1 MMARASY
8 KKHFVKSYLRQ
19 IFITCFTI
27 KGSLQKNVPRTRSA
41 VAVVPV
47 GTSGCPNVVAA
58 VVGLGTLVP
67 AWFTVETLN

>member
-41 VAVVPV
+41 VAVVQTAFDSSSDPV
-47 GTSGCPNVVAA
+47 S
-58 VVGLGTLVP
+58 LGS
-67 AWFTVETLN
+67 